1 MQKINLTSMAEKF
14 IKFGLVGLILFST
27 VTGYAAFKYYHSANT
42 IQISDAKISGT
53 MVAVRAFTNGK
64 VKELL
69 FKDGD
74 EVKAGDV
81 IAKIEVSVT
90 EEDLKQL
97 ENTVELAKTNYE
109 ELKRG
114 QWVKIQVRRQK
125 PVAVPK
131 TGSAS
136 LSSLEERANR
146 MQELFE
152 MGAVSAT
159 ERDSAKKDLDNARAG
174 IPVPQKRNFAQTPQ
188 NDFVK
193 TPLNANVLNA
203 SPEKKSVAVNIPQ
216 MEEVVE
222 YIEQFQPTPPEVL
235 EGAERAIKQAEL
247 SLNVARETAQQTEI
261 LAPVDGVIYYS
272 AEVDKELN
280 AGDAV
285 AKIGDNAELWIEAE
299 VDENIFEKISLG
311 KLVEYVVN
319 GQNLTGTV
327 TEKIAP
333 GDVEKNQSEETPA
346 LENLPDKNLETQP
359 AENPTAENPPTE
371 ENKTE
376 ELVNDK
382 YILKI
387 SLPYAKNFE
396 CKPNDTATI
405 KIKN

>member
-42 IQISDAKISGT
+42 IQISNAKISGT

-203 SPEKKSVAVNIPQ
+203 PPEKKSVAVNIPQ

>member
-203 SPEKKSVAVNIPQ
+203 PPEKKSVAVNVPQ